1 MEKLL
6 EDAKMLFELFGWYA
20 ILLVL
25 ATTLV
30 MIPVNIGY
38 KKLIKKEEL
47 SRLRKTISSVSVFVV
62 AGLLVAFCTGV
73 ILRQPITLTYLI
85 ASGSCCGSLSMTL
98 WAIIKLVRDAG
109 WKPIAKAIANSKE
122 AKAWLVE
129 VGVSSKLVDAVTE
142 KVKAYMK
149 DKNIVSLEDYLQK
162 ETDIIGQLRLQ
173 VAGFVTSENVHKTI
187 ENILQPIKS
196 KLK

>member
-25 ATTLV
+25 ATTLI
-30 MIPVNIGY
+30 MIPINIGY

-62 AGLLVAFCTGV
+62 AGLLLAFCTGV
-73 ILRQPITLTYLI
+73 ILRQPITLTYLL
-85 ASGSCCGSLSMTL
+85 ASSSCCGSLSMTL
-98 WAIIKLVRDAG
+98 WAIIKLVRDYGFA
-109 WKPIAKAIANSKE
+109 PILKAVANSKE
-122 AKAWLVE
+122 AKAWLKE
-129 VGVSSKLVDAVTE
+129 LGVSETLVTLISKNVGN
-142 KVKAYMK
+142 YMK
-149 DKNIVSLEDYLQK
+149 EKNIASLDEYVRNELVIANQ
-162 ETDIIGQLRLQ
+162 IRVQLN
-173 VAGFVTSENVHKTI
+173 GFVANEKINQVVN
-187 ENILQPIKS
+187 NILQPIKA